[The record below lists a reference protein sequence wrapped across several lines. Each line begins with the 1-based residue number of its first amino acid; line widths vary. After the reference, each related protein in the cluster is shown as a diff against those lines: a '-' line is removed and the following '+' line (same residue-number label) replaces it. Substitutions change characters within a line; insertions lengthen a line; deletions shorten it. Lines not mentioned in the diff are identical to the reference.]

1 MITLQVNRILSV
13 LLIAVLAVSAL
24 AISAPA
30 LAQGDNPPQGLRP
43 DAPPYALHGPYAV
56 GTRQFMIDSDSD
68 SSLPLWAWYPAMNP
82 DGQPESVIY
91 TAQVKWEPAPDFAT
105 EFYGHALQDALP
117 DMSGGPYP
125 LLVFSPG
132 YGTSSPFYSNM
143 LEHLASYGFVVL
155 SPDHREGVYLTSDN
169 PMSDVPMS
177 SIERPRDIHR
187 VLDYAERLTAT
198 GGALEG
204 VIDMEKVAVAGHSSG
219 GYTALAAA
227 GARFDISAF
236 NLRCENARA
245 EGDPNGWLCD
255 PLEPFESDMAA
266 LAGLNP
272 MPDGLWSSWGDSR
285 VDAIITMA
293 GDSYLFDQAGLAE
306 ITIPVLA
313 MGGTADTGTPFEWG
327 VGPTYT
333 YVSSQHKALV
343 TFENAEHGLFAN
355 GCESAPWLVDI
366 GFWWMC
372 IDPIWDKHRTNDL
385 TNHFTTAFLLDV
397 LKGDAEARA
406 ALASDAV
413 QFPGITYET
422 TGF

>member
-1 MITLQVNRILSV
+1 MSIVQVKRILSV
-13 LLIAVLAVSAL
+13 LLIAVLAMPAL
-24 AISAPA
+24 AICAPA
-30 LAQGDNPPQGLRP
+30 RAQSNDPPQGLRP
-43 DAPPYALHGPYAV
+43 DAPPYAVHGPYAV
-56 GTRQFMIDSDSD
+56 GTRQFIIEPDAD
-68 SSLPLWAWYPAMNP
+68 SSLPLWAWYPALNP
-82 DGQPESVIY
+82 DGKPETVTYPIR
-91 TAQVKWEPAPDFAT
+91 VKWEPAPDFAT
-105 EFYGHALQDALP
+105 EVYGHALLDAVP
-117 DMSGGPYP
+117 DASGGPYP

-132 YGTSSPFYSNM
+132 YGTNSPFYSNM

-155 SPDHREGVYLTSDN
+155 SPDHREGVYLTSEN

-187 VLDYAERLTAT
+187 VLDYAESLTAT

-227 GARFDISAF
+227 GARFDIHAF
-236 NLRCENARA
+236 NLRCEKARA

-255 PLEPFESDMAA
+255 PLEPFESDMAI
-266 LAGLNP
+266 LAGLDP
-272 MPDGLWSSWGDSR
+272 MPDDLWPSWGDSR

-306 ITIPVLA
+306 ITMPVLA

-355 GCESAPWLVDI
+355 GCDAAPWLVDF

-385 TNHFTTAFLLDV
+385 TNHFVTAFLLAELYD
-397 LKGDAEARA
+397 DADAAASLALEVEA
-406 ALASDAV
+406 
-413 QFPGITYET
+413 FPGITYET